1 MKRLS
6 FFSAPL
12 LSLVVLACGSNPP
25 PESETPRPP
34 PATAPTPVATTPVEP
49 KAAEPTPEE
58 KKKAEA
64 LKELEKDRAKM
75 KADNEAEKARW
86 TPELKKEAQA
96 LSDKAYAS
104 GKDAIKA
111 AATSKVRKP
120 GSADRDK
127 FRHPVETLDFFGF
140 KPTMTV
146 LEYGPGEGWYTE
158 LLAPAVAKKG
168 KLVVTNGDPNG
179 PAEERSTYYAER
191 VKSFLETSPELYGKV
206 ETVIVDGK
214 APKISGKDAQ
224 VDMAIVMR
232 GLHGMVT
239 SGKLDE
245 WLAAIHASLK
255 PNGVLGIEQHRAPAD
270 AKAEESAKKG
280 YLPEKWV
287 IEHVEA
293 AGFKLAGKSEINA
306 NAKDTK
312 DYADGV
318 WALPPTL
325 KGGDKDKEKLVSIG
339 ESDRMTLKFTK
350 VAAKAAAGATAP
362 AAPAKPGADAAPAK
376 PGAAAPAAPAKPGA
390 AAPAAPAKPA
400 APKK

>member
-1 MKRLS
+1 MKRIS
-6 FFSAPL
+6 FTAPL
-12 LSLVVLACGSNPP
+12 LFVVLACGSSPP
-25 PESETPRPP
+25 PETPAPP
-34 PATAPTPVATTPVEP
+34 PPPSAAPATPAPVDTAP

-75 KADNEAEKARW
+75 RADNDAEKARW

-96 LSDKAYAS
+96 LSDKSFAT

-111 AATSKVRKP
+111 AVASKTRKP
-120 GSADRDK
+120 GDADRDK
-127 FRHPVETLDFFGF
+127 YRHPVETLDFFGL

-158 LLAPAVAKKG
+158 LLAPALAKKG

-179 PAEERSTYYAER
+179 PADERGTYYAER
-191 VKSFLETSPELYGKV
+191 TKLFLESAPELYGKV

-214 APKISGKDAQ
+214 APKIAGKDGQ
-224 VDMAIVMR
+224 VDMVILMR
-232 GLHGMVT
+232 SLHGMVN

-245 WLAAIHASLK
+245 WLAAFHTSLK
-255 PNGVLGIEQHRAPAD
+255 PNGILGVEQHRAPAD

-287 IEHVEA
+287 IEKIEG

-306 NAKDTK
+306 NPKDTK

-318 WALPPTL
+318 WTLPPTL
-325 KGGDKDKEKLVSIG
+325 RNGDKDKDKYLAIG

-350 VAAKAAAGATAP
+350 VATK
-362 AAPAKPGADAAPAK
+362 
-376 PGAAAPAAPAKPGA
+376 AAAPAAKP
-390 AAPAAPAKPA
+390 AAPAAKPA
-400 APKK
+400 APAAKPAAPTKK

>member
-1 MKRLS
+1 MKRPAFLFVS
-6 FFSAPL
+6 PL
-12 LSLVVLACGSNPP
+12 LSILLACGGSPP
-25 PESETPRPP
+25 PESAP
-34 PATAPTPVATTPVEP
+34 PASETAPPPVATVPAEP
-49 KAAEPTPEE
+49 AKPAEPTPEE

-96 LSDKAYAS
+96 LADKSYAS
-104 GKDAIKA
+104 GKEAIKA

-120 GSADRDK
+120 GHADRDK
-127 FRHPVETLDFFGF
+127 YRHPVETLDFFGF

-158 LLAPAVAKKG
+158 LLAPALAKKG

-179 PAEERSTYYAER
+179 PPEERSTFYAER
-191 VKSFLETSPELYGKV
+191 VKLLLDGSPELYGKV
-206 ETVIVDGK
+206 ETVTVDAK
-214 APKISGKDAQ
+214 APKIAGKDGQ
-224 VDMAIVMR
+224 LDMAIVMR
-232 GLHGMVT
+232 SLHGMVNA
-239 SGKLDE
+239 GKLDE

-255 PNGVLGIEQHRAPAD
+255 PNGVLGIEQHRGPAD
-270 AKAEESAKKG
+270 SKAEETAKNG

-287 IEHVEA
+287 IEKVEA

-306 NAKDTK
+306 NPKDTK
-312 DYADGV
+312 DYPDGV

-325 KGGDKDKEKLVSIG
+325 KHGDKDKEKYTSIG

-350 VAAKAAAGATAP
+350 VAAKP
-362 AAPAKPGADAAPAK
+362 AA
-376 PGAAAPAAPAKPGA
+376 GAAAPAAKPAGT
-390 AAPAAPAKPA
+390 AAPAKPA
-400 APKK
+400 GTPEKK

>member
-1 MKRLS
+1 MKRSTWL
-6 FFSAPL
+6 FVSAPL
-12 LSLVVLACGSNPP
+12 LSILVACGGSSP
-25 PESETPRPP
+25 PESTTPAPETTPP
-34 PATAPTPVATTPVEP
+34 PAVTTPPAETAKP
-49 KAAEPTPEE
+49 AEPTPEE

-96 LSDKAYAS
+96 LADKSYAS
-104 GKDAIKA
+104 GKEAIKA
-111 AATSKVRKP
+111 AATSKARKP

-127 FRHPVETLDFFGF
+127 YRHPVETLDFFGF

-158 LLAPAVAKKG
+158 LLAPALAKKG

-179 PAEERSTYYAER
+179 PQEERGTFYAER
-191 VKSFLETSPELYGKV
+191 VKLMLESSPEMFGKV
-206 ETVIVDGK
+206 ETVVVDPK
-214 APKISGKDAQ
+214 APKIAGKDGQ
-224 VDMAIVMR
+224 VDMAIIMR
-232 GLHGMVT
+232 SLHGMFNA
-239 SGKLDE
+239 GKLDE

-255 PNGVLGIEQHRAPAD
+255 PNGVLGIEQHRAAPD
-270 AKAEESAKKG
+270 AKPEESAKKG

-287 IEHVEA
+287 IERIEA

-306 NAKDTK
+306 NPKDTK

-325 KGGDKDKEKLVSIG
+325 KGGDKDREKLVSIG
-339 ESDRMTLKFTK
+339 ETDRMTLKFTK
-350 VAAKAAAGATAP
+350 VAAKP
-362 AAPAKPGADAAPAK
+362 A
-376 PGAAAPAAPAKPGA
+376 
-390 AAPAAPAKPA
+390 AAPAKPA
-400 APKK
+400 PEKK